1 MVQGRFLR
9 EPDRMV
15 RAAAGH
21 PAMWRE
27 QSVPRFSIAFTGG
40 KATSGKATSFAEL
53 AELCP

>member
-27 QSVPRFSIAFTGG
+27 QSVPRLSIAFIGG
-40 KATSGKATSFAEL
+40 KATSGKSTSFAEL
-53 AELCP
+53 GELCP